1 MSSKLELDWRNSG
14 KTKPFCCCYCFVAVV
29 VAAVV
34 VAVVVVAKAN
44 CDRSQVPSPPSLGS
58 SMRKK
63 KLKAMQFFA
72 LAHAIARTFCPTRL
86 HHPGK

>member
-63 KLKAMQFFA
+63 S
-72 LAHAIARTFCPTRL
+72 
-86 HHPGK
+86 